1 MTEECKREPGDGLV
15 AVRMK
20 PSDKQRALRQAVEYF
35 VKCGLKVGV
44 ITLEGIVDG
53 EEWLA
58 DGS

>member
-1 MTEECKREPGDGLV
+1 MTI
-15 AVRMK
+15 RMK
-20 PSDKQRALRQAVEYF
+20 ASDKLRATRMAVEYF

-53 EEWLA
+53 KEWLA

>member
-1 MTEECKREPGDGLV
+1 MTEECKKEPGDGSV

-20 PSDKQRALRQAVEYF
+20 AADKRRATRMAVEYF

-53 EEWLA
+53 KEWLA